1 MKNGTATGNDHINSE
16 TLKAGDDT
24 ISKTL
29 AKLYTKHL
37 SERRILTAWKNAK
50 MVIIFQKRNNK
61 DLNNYIPICMLS
73 NIYKLLTKVLMNRLQ
88 KTFYENQ
95 PREQAGFRSRYST
108 ADHIYAVNQLKEKC
122 KHDTLHRIRRLR
134 ETLRLS
140 AISSSTDFASRTGDR
155 SCEH

>member
-37 SERRILTAWKNAK
+37 SERRIPTAWMNAK

-73 NIYKLLTKVLMNRLQ
+73 NIYKLLTK
-88 KTFYENQ
+88 Y
-95 PREQAGFRSRYST
+95 
-108 ADHIYAVNQLKEKC
+108 
-122 KHDTLHRIRRLR
+122 
-134 ETLRLS
+134 
-140 AISSSTDFASRTGDR
+140 
-155 SCEH
+155 